1 LNTIVA
7 STQNHQQLGM
17 THNCVP
23 AIVFRYV
30 KPSHHKD
37 ATVLDEAF
45 QLRENRSP
53 PEEYISFYFSDK
65 ATLIEK
71 LQCVEN
77 NMCTNGGFSFQKNG
91 GLLMLNTIQAN
102 ENINTTRELIRF
114 EDKQRNNKIGM
125 HYLSNNS
132 IDIIEVKTILAFL
145 SEFHPK
151 ETF

>member
-1 LNTIVA
+1 
-7 STQNHQQLGM
+7 M
-17 THNCVP
+17 THNRVP

-30 KPSHHKD
+30 KPSHHHD

-71 LQCVEN
+71 LQCVES
-77 NMCTNGGFSFQKNG
+77 NMCTNGSFSFKKSG
-91 GLLMLNTIQAN
+91 GLLMLNTVQAN
-102 ENINTTRELIRF
+102 EDINTTRVLIRF
-114 EDKQRNNKIGM
+114 ENKQRNNKIGM
-125 HYLSNNS
+125 HYLSN
-132 IDIIEVKTILAFL
+132 DPVDLLEVRTTLAFL